1 MEKDGELVH
10 LSSKDTSMISISI
23 NESTTVR
30 ELFEMMLTRW
40 WLASDR
46 SDFSDED
53 IPVAVL
59 TIMVNGLNLGFN
71 DPGEVEVAVAIWDG
85 LDEEEKI
92 MLLNNKKRHEIVE
105 DDYEAVEKFNLF
117 KLNRMVNAFS
127 QLYRGSVESE

>member
-1 MEKDGELVH
+1 
-10 LSSKDTSMISISI
+10 MISISI

-59 TIMVNGLNLGFN
+59 TVMVNGLNLGFN

-92 MLLNNKKRHEIVE
+92 MLLNNKKRHEIVA

-127 QLYRGSVESE
+127 QLYRGTVESEY